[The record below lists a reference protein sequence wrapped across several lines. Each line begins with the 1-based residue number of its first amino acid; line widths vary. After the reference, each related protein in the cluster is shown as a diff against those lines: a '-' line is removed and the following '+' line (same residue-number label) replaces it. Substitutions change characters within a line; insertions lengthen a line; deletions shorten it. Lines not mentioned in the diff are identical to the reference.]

1 MQRNGINKKSEKLE
15 KPERCEKRKRY
26 TKRFRG
32 VTITEVVIAT
42 GLLAV
47 AMVPMLKA
55 LTSSHVNNRVIEQKS
70 KSVILA
76 QSKLEQIRAE
86 SIYNFEDSFDENS
99 SKLEENYLCKVSDKT
114 NSNLKKISVSVG
126 YDENENG
133 ILQNKEIDI
142 TLNTYIARR
151 Y

>member
-1 MQRNGINKKSEKLE
+1 MQRNTINKKSEKLE
-15 KPERCEKRKRY
+15 KWKRCK
-26 TKRFRG
+26 KRFRG

-70 KSVILA
+70 KSIILA
-76 QSKLEQIRAE
+76 ESKMEQIRAE

-99 SKLEENYLCKVSDKT
+99 SELEENYLCKVSDNG
-114 NSNLKKISVSVG
+114 NSDLKKITVSVG

-133 ILQNKEIDI
+133 VLQNKEINI
-142 TLNTYIARR
+142 TLSTYIARR